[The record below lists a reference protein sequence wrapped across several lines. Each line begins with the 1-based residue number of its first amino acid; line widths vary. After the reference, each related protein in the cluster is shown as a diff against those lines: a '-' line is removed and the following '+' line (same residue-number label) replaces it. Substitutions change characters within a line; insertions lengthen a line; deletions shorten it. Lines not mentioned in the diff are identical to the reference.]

1 MNLQVPLRC
10 SLLHPRNTISPF
22 YSRPFYKLTNLSHK
36 TTKQQQQNE
45 PGRELPALR
54 CVTAVY
60 ASHPMVFR
68 SIAAAAASTAAS
80 SSSASSSAAAQTIQ
94 RRAIQC
100 SFSSVFHLRN
110 AGAGRKE
117 AQEAERIFFNAV
129 AIPMGIMGLIG
140 GAAFVHKSLFVDEA
154 HTCRR

>member
-1 MNLQVPLRC
+1 
-10 SLLHPRNTISPF
+10 
-22 YSRPFYKLTNLSHK
+22 
-36 TTKQQQQNE
+36 
-45 PGRELPALR
+45 
-54 CVTAVY
+54 
-60 ASHPMVFR
+60 MVFR

-80 SSSASSSAAAQTIQ
+80 SSSLSAAAQTIQ

-129 AIPMGIMGLIG
+129 AVPMGIMGLIG

>member
-1 MNLQVPLRC
+1 MKLTAIYVMPL
-10 SLLHPRNTISPF
+10 LVAPEIQISPF
-22 YSRPFYKLTNLSHK
+22 YRLVRGESQNDEAAT
-36 TTKQQQQNE
+36 NE

-54 CVTAVY
+54 DSRVC

-80 SSSASSSAAAQTIQ
+80 SSSSSSSAAAQTIQ

-129 AIPMGIMGLIG
+129 AVPMGIMGLIG

-154 HTCRR
+154 HRR